1 MEEMEDGPNLEMSK
15 LSRMNEFK
23 DGRRTGRDLRN
34 DRKNHWGKWCDEND
48 LGCQK
53 AKFSGEAKQHAMQIY
68 NDLNGPFPRYG

>member
-48 LGCQK
+48 LGC
-53 AKFSGEAKQHAMQIY
+53 
-68 NDLNGPFPRYG
+68 